1 MLLCRELKTRAMA
14 KRKFFQEKGKGNPI
28 LRRKVLTQFSFSKT
42 YHTSNKSPA
51 LKTKFELHILS
62 HLCLSFPKVI
72 SNNFFYHFVTIRQEG
87 WSNITNLNDLPLFFL
102 FFWVI
107 QQSLIWWISVHL
119 PLFLTGWK
127 RVSFLLKINVILL
140 I

>member
-14 KRKFFQEKGKGNPI
+14 KRKFFQERGKGNPI

-42 YHTSNKSPA
+42 YHTWNKSPA

-102 FFWVI
+102 FFL
-107 QQSLIWWISVHL
+107 SYSTKSHL
-119 PLFLTGWK
+119 VNFGSSS
-127 RVSFLLKINVILL
+127 SFFNRMEESKFSP
-140 I
+140 